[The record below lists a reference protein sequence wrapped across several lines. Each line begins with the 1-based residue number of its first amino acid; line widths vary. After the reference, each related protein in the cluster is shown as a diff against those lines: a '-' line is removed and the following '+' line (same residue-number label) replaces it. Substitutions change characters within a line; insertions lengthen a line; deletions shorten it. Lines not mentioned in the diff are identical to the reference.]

1 MKLTG
6 KMRFRTTWRGKLI
19 LQVQYSYTFTFTST
33 LVCETRYEWR
43 DAKLKDIPHA
53 FNLRTDAL
61 EGFNP

>member
-19 LQVQYSYTFTFTST
+19 LQVQYSYTHTFTST
-33 LVCETRYEWR
+33 LVCETRYKWR
-43 DAKLKDIPHA
+43 DAKLKDIPYA